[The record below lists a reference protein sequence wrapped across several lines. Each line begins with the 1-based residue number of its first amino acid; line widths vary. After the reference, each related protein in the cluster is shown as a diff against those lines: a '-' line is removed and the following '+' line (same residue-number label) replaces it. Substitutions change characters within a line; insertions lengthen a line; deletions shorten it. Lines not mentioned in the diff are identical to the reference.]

1 MKKFKYE
8 NLPISLQITIVAFLV
23 FSTLAVF
30 VILFSANQVVQS
42 KNQVVKSISKNKS
55 FGVIEKI
62 DRIFFERYG
71 DVQAFSFNKISE
83 NMISNGKANINDQ
96 QFINKMMSVYQL
108 YDYMLIINKKGKIV
122 AANTINKNG
131 ESINTDTLLG
141 TPFISPVW
149 NNLFFKQNR
158 KLPWYSDFISFHK
171 TTIHKNDGVE
181 FVAPIQNSNG
191 DNIGLWYNL
200 ASWDQITKSIIK
212 ENEENLHMSNK
223 GAFILITNKDGIV
236 IDASD
241 KSLISKTKISL
252 KAFLKGETFNF
263 KGKNISKQDYI
274 IGETKSRGAYTY
286 EGNGWIAL
294 VFYPKYKM
302 TFSII
307 YNELCAFTL
316 MILLIFVGGIMTFHF
331 LSRRISSK
339 IIELQKCISA
349 LSEGKILQIQ
359 HCQAADE
366 IGQMSETVGKLMERT
381 EIIAQFAKEIGKGN
395 FEVSYHPA
403 SNEDVLGNSLIKM
416 KNDLQALH
424 SLINEKNQELQLSN
438 EEITTQNEEIKAQSE
453 SINSLN
459 IKLEQL
465 VVQRTEEL
473 QNTLTSLKIR
483 NEDLE
488 KFSYIVA
495 HNLKGPVSSLKGL
508 FPLYDF
514 DDLTNENNKTVMEYT
529 KRSINI
535 LDEVIKD
542 LNMVFEFKNINNH
555 NFELVNLE
563 VELKKTF
570 GLLEQEIETSKAQIN
585 YNFSSLTEFISY
597 PSYIQNIFYN
607 LISNAI
613 KHSKKELEPVIEI
626 NSFINN
632 NNVIITISDNGIG
645 MNLKEIKIKNLFDM
659 YQRYN
664 FETEG
669 KGIGL
674 FLVKSQIDILNGSI
688 SIESEL
694 DKGTIMTIE
703 LPIKP

>member
-1 MKKFKYE
+1 M
-8 NLPISLQITIVAFLV
+8 V

-83 NMISNGKANINDQ
+83 NIILNGKANINDQ

-108 YDYMLIINKKGKIV
+108 YDYMLIINKKGEIV
-122 AANTINKNG
+122 AGNTVDKNNDSTDNNKL
-131 ESINTDTLLG
+131 IG
-141 TPFISPVW
+141 TQFISPVW
-149 NNLFFKQNR
+149 NEIFFKQNR
-158 KLPWYSDFISFHK
+158 KSPWYSDFISFHK

-191 DNIGLWYNL
+191 ENIGLWYNL
-200 ASWDQITKSIIK
+200 ASWVQITKSIIK
-212 ENEENLHMSNK
+212 ENKENLHMSNK
-223 GAFILITNKDGIV
+223 GAFILITNKDGVV

-241 KSLISKTKISL
+241 KSLISKTQISL

-263 KGKNISKQDYI
+263 KGKNISKQNYI

-286 EGNGWIAL
+286 QGNGWIAL

-302 TFSII
+302 SFSII
-307 YNELCAFTL
+307 YNELFAFTL
-316 MILLIFVGGIMTFHF
+316 IILLIFLGGIMTFYF
-331 LSRRISSK
+331 LSHRISDK
-339 IIELQKCISA
+339 IIELQKCIFA
-349 LSEGKILQIQ
+349 LSEGKIINIPEC
-359 HCQAADE
+359 HTTDE
-366 IGQMSETVGKLMERT
+366 VGEMSNTVAKLMDRSQT
-381 EIIAQFAKEIGKGN
+381 IVHFAEEIGKGN
-395 FEVSYHPA
+395 FEASFHPT
-403 SNEDVLGNSLIKM
+403 SKEDVLGNSLIKM
-416 KNDLQALH
+416 KNDLQILQT
-424 SLINEKNQELQLSN
+424 LINQKTKELQLSN

-453 SINSLN
+453 NIQTLN
-459 IKLEQL
+459 AELEL
-465 VVQRTEEL
+465 IVNERTNDL
-473 QNTLTSLKIR
+473 QNTLTSLKTR

-514 DDLTNENNKTVMEYT
+514 ENLANESNKTVMEYT
-529 KRSINI
+529 QRTVNI
-535 LDEVIKD
+535 LNEVIKD
-542 LNMVFEFKNINNH
+542 LNTVFEFKNINNH
-555 NFELVNLE
+555 KLELVNLE
-563 VELKKTF
+563 SELKKTLV
-570 GLLEQEIETSKAQIN
+570 LLEHEIENSNAQIN
-585 YNFSSLTEFISY
+585 YNLTSVIEFISY

-607 LISNAI
+607 IISNAI
-613 KHSKKELEPVIEI
+613 KHSKKEQVPTIQI
-626 NSFINN
+626 NSFSTEHLLT
-632 NNVIITISDNGIG
+632 ITFTDNGIG
-645 MNLKEIKIKNLFDM
+645 INLKEIKIKNLFEM

-674 FLVKSQIDILNGSI
+674 YLVKSQIDILKGSI
-688 SIESEL
+688 SIESEVN
-694 DKGTIMTIE
+694 KGTTITIE
-703 LPIKP
+703 LPIIQ